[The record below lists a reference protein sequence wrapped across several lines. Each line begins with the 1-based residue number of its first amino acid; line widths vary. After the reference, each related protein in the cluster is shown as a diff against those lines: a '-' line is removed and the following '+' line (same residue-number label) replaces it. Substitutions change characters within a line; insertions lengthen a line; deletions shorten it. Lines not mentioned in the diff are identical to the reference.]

1 MRDGEGAES
10 TRATFFSDP
19 FQFAFLSPFV
29 IGLNTAERRVADP
42 SDDDIMA
49 ESEPIKNGKWII
61 WKYGPRLRIPRLRI
75 SFCFIL

>member
-42 SDDDIMA
+42 SDD
-49 ESEPIKNGKWII
+49 EII
-61 WKYGPRLRIPRLRI
+61 SWQSP
-75 SFCFIL
+75 SQ